1 MLSCSD
7 RAAVSR
13 ACNTTYQVVSI
24 EHQAD
29 IVLARNGD
37 ATDSGKAAEYFTAQL
52 DEGLG
57 FALQVI
63 DHHTGSPTRFSEPDS
78 VCHTETALE

>member
-1 MLSCSD
+1 LH
-7 RAAVSR
+7 
-13 ACNTTYQVVSI
+13 I
-24 EHQAD
+24 GHQDD
-29 IVLARNGD
+29 IALTRNGESAD
-37 ATDSGKAAEYFTAQL
+37 PGKAVEYFTAQL